1 MIKKDTEEKKILG
14 SAIIGHTG
22 YIGKFI
28 KENRADIKN
37 FYNSQNI
44 NKIRN
49 NLFDI
54 VYLTAPSSLKFYA
67 NKFPKKTIKI

>member
-54 VYLTAPSSLKFYA
+54 VYLTAPSS
-67 NKFPKKTIKI
+67 